1 MKRDMNIVR
10 QIVNKIAESETQYL
24 EGPSELE
31 NEIDEE
37 LLAYHLEI
45 MRDVGI
51 IDGRITKADGGFIV
65 FYRLRLS
72 WVGNDFYDTF
82 KNDSVW
88 ERAKEITKEK
98 GFEALGVPFDV
109 LIELGKQIIK
119 NMFG

>member
-1 MKRDMNIVR
+1 MNIVR
-10 QIVNKIAESETQYL
+10 KITNEIANSENHYL
-24 EGPSELE
+24 EGPSKLE
-31 NEIDEE
+31 EEIDGE

-45 MRDVGI
+45 MKDVGI
-51 IDGRITKADGGFIV
+51 IEGRIMKADGGFIV

-82 KNDSVW
+82 KNDNVW

-98 GFEALGVPFDV
+98 GFEVANVPFDI
-109 LIELGKQIIK
+109 LIDLGKQIIK